1 MGEEFSMP
9 TVMLLRVVT
18 AVSVLSM
25 LAGGARADDDADS
38 LAGPKI
44 AAKEAEKLTIV
55 RRDFQGKL
63 ERLEERP
70 EIAAVRILPLDEAT
84 RAKVDAIIAER
95 AVVVSQITL
104 EHYDL
109 FAKFQGAF
117 APGPVSAESRRERVA
132 LVRELREVAKPL
144 FEPAFV
150 ETLAKAM
157 PSEQATDLRE
167 MVREYREAVMASDA
181 AERSGQAGSRDEM
194 TMSGEGDGEAA
205 DDETSPTEGRRAARG
220 ERMRRAIDAQVYE
233 VRLVGREMG
242 KSFQTFIADRQ
253 QRAEE
258 LYALVDVT
266 PEQRAKIDAIVRKD
280 GEAAALMPTDA
291 QRRERFAKILAV
303 LTPEQRKKALSEL
316 GK

>member
-1 MGEEFSMP
+1 MSTF
-9 TVMLLRVVT
+9 MLLRVVT

-25 LAGGARADDDADS
+25 LAGGAWADDDADS

-44 AAKEAEKLTIV
+44 AAKDAEKRTIV

-70 EIAAVRILPLDEAT
+70 EIAAVRMLPLDEAT

-104 EHYDL
+104 EHYEL

-132 LVRELREVAKPL
+132 LVREVAKPL

-157 PSEQATDLRE
+157 PEEHGNELRE
-167 MVREYREAVMASDA
+167 MVGAYREAVMASDA
-181 AERSGQAGSRDEM
+181 AERGGQTETRDETM
-194 TMSGEGDGEAA
+194 MSGEAEGAKAA
-205 DDETSPTEGRRAARG
+205 DEEKSPTEGRRGGRG
-220 ERMRRAIDAQVYE
+220 DRMRRAIDAQVYE

-242 KSFQTFIADRQ
+242 KSFQTFIADKQ
-253 QRAEE
+253 QRAED

-291 QRRERFAKILAV
+291 QRRERFQKILAV
-303 LTPEQRKKALSEL
+303 LTPEQRKKFMDTYR
-316 GK
+316 K

>member
-1 MGEEFSMP
+1 MSTF
-9 TVMLLRVVT
+9 MLLRVVT

-25 LAGGARADDDADS
+25 LAGGAWADDDADS

-44 AAKEAEKLTIV
+44 AAKDAEKRTIV

-70 EIAAVRILPLDEAT
+70 EIAAVRMLPLDEAT

-104 EHYDL
+104 EHYEL

-157 PSEQATDLRE
+157 PEEHGNELRE
-167 MVREYREAVMASDA
+167 MVGAYREAVMASDA
-181 AERSGQAGSRDEM
+181 AERGGQTETRDETM
-194 TMSGEGDGEAA
+194 MSGEAEGAKAA
-205 DDETSPTEGRRAARG
+205 DEEKSPTEGRRGGRG
-220 ERMRRAIDAQVYE
+220 DRMRRAIDAQVYE

-242 KSFQTFIADRQ
+242 KSFQTFIADKQ
-253 QRAEE
+253 QRAED

-291 QRRERFAKILAV
+291 QRRERFQKILAV
-303 LTPEQRKKALSEL
+303 LTPEQRKKFMDTYR
-316 GK
+316 K